1 MFQASAF
8 DLGYEVLEEGLRQ
21 PGVGVKE
28 EDQVCLS
35 AVASYIPATR
45 DGRLAVDDYRDGRCS
60 AMRTAHRR
68 SWRDGLQGEDGPIG
82 VTDRRD

>member
-1 MFQASAF
+1 VMFQASAF
-8 DLGYEVLEEGLRQ
+8 DLGYEVFEEGLSQ
-21 PGVGVKE
+21 PDVGVEE

-60 AMRTAHRR
+60 AMRTVA
-68 SWRDGLQGEDGPIG
+68 SQELA
-82 VTDRRD
+82 